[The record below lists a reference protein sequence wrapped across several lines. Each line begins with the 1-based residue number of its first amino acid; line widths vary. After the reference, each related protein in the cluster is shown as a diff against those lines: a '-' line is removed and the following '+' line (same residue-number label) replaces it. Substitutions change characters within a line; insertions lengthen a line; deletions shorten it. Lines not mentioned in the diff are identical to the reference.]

1 MASVK
6 ALQKAAFK
14 LEKGLIEDQS
24 PGWGEVGSEQTLGAG
39 DAFPYLS
46 LGKGKTINTVED
58 ESITTNGFKDT
69 PRKTGEFIEKSLE
82 HDAYFTDMNNK
93 HFWAFGFENSIV
105 EECCFIIT
113 DPGVEPIAGAVYN
126 DIDDNSFTFLRK
138 EVHGSLVY
146 YIFRCDDHTVPAL
159 TTGNLDRVS
168 GVGDDPL
175 VFTSRSSL
183 MYNHLYELDAHERHL
198 TEYRLAEEIAGYT
211 SGDLKNRMATIGLAL
226 VNDMIYKNAMCS
238 KWSISSSAGQ
248 VAKFMYD
255 FIAYTE
261 SRGDYSSSSWT
272 FPSGIITNTNR
283 MSHDQFKVE
292 VGTNENSLYTLGISD
307 FDVNIEIPLNKIQ
320 DTASGLYLAEP
331 VFEGQYSLGCNLVIS
346 RHTAN
351 TYQDLMDAWT
361 TVCVRIS
368 AVYGYYRF
376 ELLIN
381 AAKVKSPGA
390 SDDDVARENLELVP
404 YYTTPGVSSNNF
416 ATWLYGNTLIQ
427 KSPIILRVRDLSS
440 INQMFAN

>member
-14 LEKGLIEDQS
+14 LEKGLIADQS
-24 PGWGEVGSEQTLGAG
+24 PGWGEDDSEQTLSTG

-58 ESITTNGFKDT
+58 ESISTNGFKDT

-82 HDAYFTDMNNK
+82 HDAYFTDVNNK

-105 EECCFIIT
+105 EECCFTVTTPTI
-113 DPGVEPIAGAVYN
+113 EPVAGAVYE
-126 DIDDNSFTFLRK
+126 DTDTNSFTFLRR
-138 EVHGSLVY
+138 EVHGSTVY
-146 YIFRCDDHTVPAL
+146 HVFSCDDGAVPTLSTGDL
-159 TTGNLDRVS
+159 TKISGTGDATLS
-168 GVGDDPL
+168 
-175 VFTSRSSL
+175 FTARSSL

-198 TEYRLAEEIAGYT
+198 SAYRTAEQITGYS

-238 KWSISSSAGQ
+238 KWGISSSAGQ
-248 VAKFMYD
+248 VAKLMYD
-255 FIAYTE
+255 FVAHTE
-261 SRGDYSSSSWT
+261 LRGDYSSSGWT

-292 VGTNENSLYTLGISD
+292 VGESESTLVTLGVSD
-307 FDVNIEIPLNKIQ
+307 FDVSVEIPLNKIQ
-320 DTASGLYLAEP
+320 DTISGLYLSEP
-331 VFEGQYSLGCNLVIS
+331 VFEGQYNLGCNLTLS
-346 RHTAN
+346 RHAAN

-368 AVYGYYRF
+368 AIYGYYRF

-390 SDDDVARENLELVP
+390 SDDDVAKENLELIP
-404 YYTTPGVSSNNF
+404 YYTSTNNF
-416 ATWLYGNTLIQ
+416 ATWLEGNTLIQ
-427 KSPIILRVRDLSS
+427 NSPIILRVRDLSS
-440 INQMFAN
+440 TNQMFAN